1 MLITLL
7 CWSLCPGGEDN
18 YYDARDTIWMFDAD
32 TEEWEEAG
40 RMQEARG
47 GHAVST
53 VPIFDVIKYC

>member
-40 RMQEARG
+40 GMQVKRRD
-47 GHAVST
+47 HAVST
-53 VPIFDVIKYC
+53 VPISDLIKYC